1 MSEHTVT
8 IRQAPWS
15 LHHSTEG
22 MSVMTCSCGYTT
34 PPVSQTFIP
43 DEIAGH
49 LETHKAICYDDEG
62 RLGCCCELRPM
73 VEARE
78 MSDQDQPSL
87 QYAGTTG
94 FVKGSDRVERIE
106 IRLIK
111 VSGRK
116 REVLARLMAADG
128 KWVGGPE
135 LANRRCGGSEGLR
148 RLRELRV
155 LGYAI
160 EKKQLEGH
168 NYFSY
173 RLTSGDLVPRD
184 NPLF

>member
-1 MSEHTVT
+1 M
-8 IRQAPWS
+8 
-15 LHHSTEG
+15 
-22 MSVMTCSCGYTT
+22 
-34 PPVSQTFIP
+34 
-43 DEIAGH
+43 
-49 LETHKAICYDDEG
+49 
-62 RLGCCCELRPM
+62 
-73 VEARE
+73 
-78 MSDQDQPSL
+78 
-87 QYAGTTG
+87 AGTTG
-94 FVKGSDRVERIE
+94 FVKGSDRVKRIN
-106 IRLIK
+106 K

-148 RLRELRV
+148 RLRELRE